1 MAHDIKKRSASHI
14 YFGVHSKSGEI
25 MHISKVPS
33 GQKCTCVCA
42 ACGQPFEARKG
53 SIRRHHFAHVSNY
66 ECMYASEVAIYK
78 ALAAELE
85 KTDCLTLPP
94 VMLRFPAWSKDE
106 LLQNVKT
113 VRVDSVEFKCE
124 PLAYPPLLTIKA
136 QGSCLRILLDF
147 NHYYDS
153 EDLASL
159 ATEAKNDGYSLL
171 KYAMPK
177 LDEDQEF
184 TPDRIMTI
192 LKNYEKA
199 EWVFSRLEQHW
210 KEKYYA
216 VAMSLKDMG
225 ADTIAPSPLAVTK
238 GNTRQGGSIAH
249 TADSMWLSLQPA
261 SVSPRPASRRKKTS
275 REICKIGYPTSIRSG
290 ERMKKRSCCAKSE
303 KDISNEDQSI
313 LVQHRMLLGMW
324 SHPVLRKR
332 IWMRNISGSAR
343 AMTRP
348 LMNGQWIATIGDG
361 SCVRF
366 AAELSRMRRCPI
378 TVARE
383 VQTGES
389 VPIVHEMVVANPH
402 SWLDIIR
409 MMVYY

>member
-14 YFGVHSKSGEI
+14 YFGVHSESGEI

-33 GQKCTCVCA
+33 GQKCNCVCA

-106 LLQNVKT
+106 LLQNAKT

-216 VAMSLKDMG
+216 VAIEPEGHGSGYHCPISIGRYKGKYSARWVDCAYCRFNVAEPPACLCVVKAGIQKKD
-225 ADTIAPSPLAVTK
+225 DF
-238 GNTRQGGSIAH
+238 
-249 TADSMWLSLQPA
+249 
-261 SVSPRPASRRKKTS
+261 
-275 REICKIGYPTSIRSG
+275 
-290 ERMKKRSCCAKSE
+290 KRSPEERTAEIDRIRIENEKKIQEREDRTARTVGRIQTYRPSSYPKTPAIPSGPTKEELDAEYDRICQSFDVNSE
-303 KDISNEDQSI
+303 QRTVDRFNRRWI
-313 LVQHRMLLGMW
+313 LCEECGEVKQDTQMAIYGGIGRINRGVC
-324 SHPVLRKR
+324 SSCSRKGR
-332 IWMRNISGSAR
+332 G
-343 AMTRP
+343 
-348 LMNGQWIATIGDG
+348 G
-361 SCVRF
+361 
-366 AAELSRMRRCPI
+366 
-378 TVARE
+378 
-383 VQTGES
+383 
-389 VPIVHEMVVANPH
+389 
-402 SWLDIIR
+402 
-409 MMVYY
+409 

>member
-1 MAHDIKKRSASHI
+1 MSIKDTLQWWDWNIDEYNKRIDECDAETGNYLSDMMDAISRYFKLEPAFLDEILDICKQPEVMELPHRRRREAVNGLRRMFASISLDRLKPDLVIMDEFQRFKDLIAGDNSESGMLARKFLIEDNDVKVLLLSATPYKPYSTLEELSETGEGHYQEFMQVMDFLMNDDQKKHQFHQVWSDYSRHLA
-14 YFGVHSKSGEI
+14 EI
-25 MHISKVPS
+25 KTEHYTVLVAEKTRAEDEMYR
-33 GQKCTCVCA
+33 CVCRT
-42 ACGQPFEARKG
+42 ERL
-53 SIRRHHFAHVSNY
+53 SD
-66 ECMYASEVAIYK
+66 AIF
-78 ALAAELE
+78 
-85 KTDCLTLPP
+85 D
-94 VMLRFPAWSKDE
+94 RSK
-106 LLQNVKT
+106 
-113 VRVDSVEFKCE
+113 
-124 PLAYPPLLTIKA
+124 
-136 QGSCLRILLDF
+136 
-147 NHYYDS
+147 
-153 EDLASL
+153 
-159 ATEAKNDGYSLL
+159 ATE
-171 KYAMPK
+171 MTEITT
-177 LDEDQEF
+177 ED
-184 TPDRIMTI
+184 
-192 LKNYEKA
+192 
-199 EWVFSRLEQHW
+199 
-210 KEKYYA
+210 
-216 VAMSLKDMG
+216 
-225 ADTIAPSPLAVTK
+225 
-238 GNTRQGGSIAH
+238 